1 MKYMLLYF
9 IILIIPLFLMKDI
22 LFKNL
27 SFRENYQSL
36 TDCLNQG
43 YPKDFCIQTP
53 IQAVISDSYCN
64 CANGQLGT
72 YKHRNQCY
80 CYPFDPQ
87 QPYFTEKVFNDYLD

>member
-1 MKYMLLYF
+1 MLLYF

-27 SFRENYQSL
+27 SFERIVIPNRLFKSRISKRFLY
-36 TDCLNQG
+36 T
-43 YPKDFCIQTP
+43 TP
-53 IQAVISDSYCN
+53 IQTVISDSYCN